1 MARSRSSFDI
11 DGAVAT
17 AAALV
22 KRPKGRPARAA
33 SVTPAAPPLVSF
45 ASRPPP
51 APAEPDPLS
60 PAPLSPAFEELAPSS
75 DLMPLSSPGAG
86 GDLGLRSALPP
97 SAEDVDSRRGVRL
110 DLPSPASSPSF
121 GAPTSSP
128 LFASPALG
136 APASSP
142 SFGAPGSPSFGAPVS
157 FASPVSSAFASPVS
171 SPVASD
177 AEPLGQRLGDAV
189 RELASGRAS
198 PRFPDL
204 SAPAGPLARCDKV
217 IEWLAEVTSATDVFL
232 ADAAGLPIAGAI
244 RDTEAR
250 LAASGLIASAIGSL
264 VAALPGAPSQRFELC
279 VGDGPFFQL
288 VGFQVSAA
296 VYIVGLMRPVPLTP
310 REAHAV
316 RIVCR
321 HALDAAAGVVG

>member
-22 KRPKGRPARAA
+22 KRPQGRPARAA
-33 SVTPAAPPLVSF
+33 SAAPAAAPLVSF

-51 APAEPDPLS
+51 APAEPESLSLAALS
-60 PAPLSPAFEELAPSS
+60 PSFDELAPSS

-110 DLPSPASSPSF
+110 DLPPLVSSPSF
-121 GAPTSSP
+121 GAPASSP
-128 LFASPALG
+128 FGAPSSSSFG
-136 APASSP
+136 APASSA
-142 SFGAPGSPSFGAPVS
+142 FAAP
-157 FASPVSSAFASPVS
+157 SAFASPI
-171 SPVASD
+171 SPALAPD

-198 PRFPDL
+198 PRFPEL
-204 SAPAGPLARCDKV
+204 SAPAGPVARCEKV
-217 IEWLAEVTSATDVFL
+217 IEWLAEATSATDVFL

-250 LAASGLIASAIGSL
+250 LAASGLIASAVGSL

-288 VGFQVSAA
+288 VGFQVNAA

-310 REAHAV
+310 REAQAV

-321 HALDAAAGVVG
+321 HALDAATGVVG